1 MKNLFDAFISYG
13 RADSKAFATK
23 LYARLLEQGLKVWF
37 DQNDIPLGVDF
48 QNQID
53 DGIEKAHNF
62 LFLIAPHSI
71 NSPYCGKEIEL
82 ALKRNKRIIPLLH
95 VEQITQ
101 ETWQQRFPKG
111 TLQEWEAYKTKG
123 LHSSFSNMH
132 PAIGK
137 INWVYFREGID
148 DFEAS
153 FTGLMNLLGRHHDY
167 VEQHTQFLAQALE
180 WERHQKQTSY
190 LLVGE
195 ERQQAETWLKI
206 SFKDEQPPCVPTALH
221 CEYITESIKNAN
233 NLMTQVF
240 ISYAEEDKATME
252 KIRNSLRR
260 ESITVWT
267 NKTDIQTGEAFEEAI
282 KRGIEQA
289 DNVIYLLSPDSA
301 TSDFCQQELDLAV
314 SLHKRII
321 PVLVQ
326 ETDANQVPN
335 ALRSLQYIDLTDN
348 VKQDDYLLDESELLK
363 ILHQDAAY
371 YNEHKILLTKALKWK
386 RQHENPSILLRG
398 YNLRS
403 AETWLKVAQK
413 RTQHSPIPL
422 QEEFITESLR
432 QPPAESLDVFVS
444 YSRADAD
451 FARKLNDSLQIQG
464 KTTWFDQES
473 IASGSDFQQEIYRGI
488 KACDNFLFIL
498 SPRSVNSPYC
508 KDEVEYA
515 ASLNKRFVTLLHRQ
529 VNPSDLHPE
538 LAKVQW
544 IDFNQNERDF
554 NANFNQLVRTLDTDR
569 EYVHNHTK
577 WLQRAIEWEQK
588 GKSIDLLLR
597 GNEYVIAQN
606 WLQEADHK
614 NKRPAATPL
623 QKEFLLDSG
632 NAIAGEL
639 TQEKRRLAI
648 LRLLLGVATI
658 GFLVSVALGWMAKEN
673 LRKAEKR
680 ELEAYIATSEARLL
694 SGQPFQSLLIGLRAA
709 KKLKDTKWMAND
721 NQLPAKVVSALQ
733 QSLYQVNEINTLE
746 GHDGQITDVHFSED
760 GKTIATVGQDK
771 KVNFWGEDG
780 SLFGYAILQ
789 RSDDIDKDGIL
800 MFSPDGQTI
809 VGATKDKIKNHKTV
823 TLWERNGTLIATLED
838 KQQGLSGSWS
848 FSRDGQIIATLSSD
862 SKRINLWQ
870 RDGRTLSKFKE
881 FREFNA
887 EEGFFTF
894 KNGTA
899 ICHFSPDGKI
909 IATVGYDL
917 EVKKYVV
924 KLWRQDGTLINT
936 LNGHEGAI
944 QDISFSPD
952 NQIIVTAS
960 EDETVKFWGLDGKEI
975 TKQEGTDQE
984 SQDIKF
990 SNDGKI
996 VAALGADNT
1005 VKLWQ
1010 RNGKKE
1016 IAILKGH
1023 ERDILDVSFRPASRR
1038 VATASADKTVKLWSQ
1053 VDGTLIAT
1061 LTGHGDWV
1069 KKIKFSPNGKRLVS
1083 FSDDETVKLWNL
1095 DTRILTVIPSD
1106 GAAPFLERD
1115 GTWGKTFATMAK
1127 NGIVKLWKS
1136 DGTFIKNLT
1145 EKNDGNLSVSFFN
1158 KGQSLVTINNKNKE
1172 FYGPVQLWNANGTAI
1187 RTLIKKNK
1195 GDGSVNVD
1203 FSRDDQIIATS
1214 IKTKESY
1221 GPVQLWKANG
1231 IRIKTIIKESKN
1243 KGFVYTKVSNNG
1255 QAIVTVLKEEN
1266 SYGPVQLWRADGTL
1280 IKTLISKSKGK
1291 GYVSASFTDDGNTI
1305 QTEFADENSY
1315 GPVRLWKSDGT
1326 PLATLMG
1333 KSKSWE
1339 SVDINF
1345 SNDGQTFVT
1354 INRNH
1359 KENSYGLVKLWKAG
1373 GKPIT
1378 TLIGTSQELVGVS
1391 FSNDSRTLVTSVK
1404 DGSVQSWKTDGTPI
1418 ATLIKKSKGYTE
1430 IKGFS
1435 PDNKTV
1441 ALLNEKTMGLL
1452 NVDGTKKIDI
1462 PTEQNGVISKVIFSP
1477 NNQMIASAS
1486 YDNTIKLWNLN
1497 GTPITTLT
1505 NPSGVTDL
1513 NFSADSNVLTSVDE
1527 KNTVIVRHLDGMT
1540 SLDNLRVKGCEWMK
1554 SYLQTH
1560 PHLEAGDK
1568 HLCDGIGKQ

>member
-1 MKNLFDAFISYG
+1 
-13 RADSKAFATK
+13 
-23 LYARLLEQGLKVWF
+23 
-37 DQNDIPLGVDF
+37 
-48 QNQID
+48 
-53 DGIEKAHNF
+53 
-62 LFLIAPHSI
+62 
-71 NSPYCGKEIEL
+71 
-82 ALKRNKRIIPLLH
+82 
-95 VEQITQ
+95 
-101 ETWQQRFPKG
+101 
-111 TLQEWEAYKTKG
+111 
-123 LHSSFSNMH
+123 
-132 PAIGK
+132 
-137 INWVYFREGID
+137 
-148 DFEAS
+148 
-153 FTGLMNLLGRHHDY
+153 
-167 VEQHTQFLAQALE
+167 
-180 WERHQKQTSY
+180 
-190 LLVGE
+190 
-195 ERQQAETWLKI
+195 
-206 SFKDEQPPCVPTALH
+206 
-221 CEYITESIKNAN
+221 
-233 NLMTQVF
+233 MTQVF
-240 ISYAEEDKATME
+240 ISYAEEDRVRME

-267 NKTDIQTGEAFEEAI
+267 NKTDIQTGEAFDEAI

-289 DNVIYLLSPDSA
+289 DNLVLLLSPDSVNS
-301 TSDFCQQELDLAV
+301 TYCQRELDLAV
-314 SLHKRII
+314 SLNKRII
-321 PVLVQ
+321 PLLVQ
-326 ETDANQVPN
+326 ETDPNQVPI
-335 ALRSLQYIDLTDN
+335 ALRELQYIDLTDN
-348 VKQDDYLLDESELLK
+348 VKEDDYLLDESQLLK
-363 ILHQDAAY
+363 ILHEDAAY

-403 AETWLKVAQK
+403 AEAWLKVSQK
-413 RTQHSPIPL
+413 RTQHPPISL
-422 QEEFITESLR
+422 QEEFIAESLR
-432 QPPAESLDVFVS
+432 QPPASSLDVFVS

-451 FARKLNDSLQIQG
+451 FARKLNDTLQIQG

-529 VNPSDLHPE
+529 VSPSDLHPE

-588 GKSIDLLLR
+588 GKSVDLLLR

-623 QKEFLLDSG
+623 QKEFLLESG

-658 GFLVSVALGWMAKEN
+658 GFLVSVGLGWMAKEN
-673 LRKAEKR
+673 LRQAEKR

-721 NQLPAKVVSALQ
+721 NQLPAKVVSVLQ

-746 GHDGQITDVHFSED
+746 GHDGQITDVHFSDD

-780 SLFGYAILQ
+780 RLFGYATLQ
-789 RSDDIDKDGIL
+789 RSDDIDQNENL

-809 VGATKDKIKNHKTV
+809 VAVTKDKIKNRKTV

-838 KQQGLSGSWS
+838 KQQGLSRSWS

-862 SKRINLWQ
+862 SKRIKLWQ
-870 RDGRTLSKFKE
+870 QDGRTPSKFKE
-881 FREFNA
+881 FIEFDD

-894 KNGTA
+894 RSGAA
-899 ICHFSPDGKI
+899 ICHFSPDGKT

-917 EVKKYVV
+917 ETKKYVV
-924 KLWRQDGTLINT
+924 KLWRQDGTLMTT
-936 LNGHEGAI
+936 LNGHEGDI

-960 EDETVKFWGLDGKEI
+960 ADKTVKFWQLDGKEI
-975 TKQEGTDQE
+975 AKGEGTE
-984 SQDIKF
+984 GWSQDVTF
-990 SNDGKI
+990 SPKGQV

-1010 RNGKKE
+1010 RNGTKE
-1016 IAILKGH
+1016 ITTLKGH
-1023 ERDILDVSFRPASRR
+1023 EGDILDVSFRPTTQL
-1038 VATASADKTVKLWSQ
+1038 VATASADKTVKLWWQ

-1069 KKIKFSPNGKRLVS
+1069 RKIKFSPDGKRLVS

-1095 DTRILTVIPSD
+1095 DTQLLTVIPSD
-1106 GAAPFLERD
+1106 AATPSLERD
-1115 GTWGKTFATMAK
+1115 GRWGKTFATIAK
-1127 NGIVKLWKS
+1127 NGLVKLWKS
-1136 DGTFIKNLT
+1136 NGTFIKNLT
-1145 EKNDGNLSVSFFN
+1145 EKSDGNLSVSFFN
-1158 KGQSLVTINNKNKE
+1158 KGQNLVTISNKNKE
-1172 FYGPVQLWNANGTAI
+1172 FYGSARLWKADGTPI
-1187 RTLIKKNK
+1187 RTLIQKNK
-1195 GDGSVNVD
+1195 GEGSVKVGFGNEG
-1203 FSRDDQIIATS
+1203 QTIATS
-1214 IKTKESY
+1214 INTEDSY

-1231 IRIKTIIKESKN
+1231 IRIKTIIEKSKG
-1243 KGFVYTKVSNNG
+1243 KGSVYADVSNNG
-1255 QAIVTVLKEEN
+1255 QTIVTAIDEQN
-1266 SYGPVQLWRADGTL
+1266 SHGPVQLWKADGTL
-1280 IKTLISKSKGK
+1280 IKILIPKSPNKGDVF
-1291 GYVSASFTDDGNTI
+1291 VSFSNDGTTI
-1305 QTEFADENSY
+1305 ATTISDENSN
-1315 GPVRLWKSDGT
+1315 GPVQLWKSDGT

-1333 KSKSWE
+1333 KSGSQE
-1339 SVDINF
+1339 QVIVEF
-1345 SNDGQTFVT
+1345 SNDGQAFVT
-1354 INRNH
+1354 LNYNY
-1359 KENSYGLVKLWKAG
+1359 KENSYGPVKLWKADG
-1373 GKPIT
+1373 T
-1378 TLIGTSQELVGVS
+1378 LVSTLIEKSQEPMEAS
-1391 FSNDSRTLVTSVK
+1391 FSNDSQIIVTSVK
-1404 DGSVQSWKTDGTPI
+1404 DGPVQSWKADGTPI
-1418 ATLIKKSKGYTE
+1418 ATLIKKSKGYTG
-1430 IKGFS
+1430 IMGFS
-1435 PDNKTV
+1435 PDNQTV
-1441 ALLNEKTMGLL
+1441 ALLNEKTIELL

-1486 YDNTIKLWNLN
+1486 YDNTIKLWNLD
-1497 GTPITTLT
+1497 GTPITTFT
-1505 NPSGVTDL
+1505 NPTGVTGL
-1513 NFSADSNVLTSVDE
+1513 NFSADSKILTSVDQ

-1540 SLDNLRVKGCEWMK
+1540 NLDNLRVKGCEWMK

-1560 PHLEAGDK
+1560 PNLEAGDK
-1568 HLCDGIGKQ
+1568 HLCDGIGKK